1 MRKGD
6 KIKILQM
13 EDYNGT
19 DTQATQMNGN
29 IYTIDCIDDMGQIHL
44 LESGLAV
51 IPEVDKFIKVGASRF
66 NNELSDIYDT
76 IQDYIRFNEYI
87 DNSDGFLLTHNGTVS
102 LTTAQSIREEG
113 EFFPIS
119 FLVYQTIGGYHPDVN
134 RIEDMVSKYIDN
146 E

>member
-29 IYTIDCIDDMGQIHL
+29 IYTIDYIDDMGQIHL

-66 NNELSDIYDT
+66 NNEISDIYDT

-87 DNSDGFLLTHNGTVS
+87 DNSDGFLLTHNRTIS

-119 FLVYQTIGGYHPDVN
+119 FLVCQTIGGYHPDVN

>member
-29 IYTIDCIDDMGQIHL
+29 IYTIDYIDNMGQIHL

-66 NNELSDIYDT
+66 NNEISDIYDT

-119 FLVYQTIGGYHPDVN
+119 FLVCQTIGGYHPDVN

>member
-29 IYTIDCIDDMGQIHL
+29 IYTIDYIDDVGQIHL

-66 NNELSDIYDT
+66 NNEISDIYDT

-119 FLVYQTIGGYHPDVN
+119 FLVCQTIGGYHPDVN

>member
-29 IYTIDCIDDMGQIHL
+29 IYTIDYIDDMGQIHL

-66 NNELSDIYDT
+66 NNEISDIYDT

-87 DNSDGFLLTHNGTVS
+87 DNSDGFLLTHNGTIS

-119 FLVYQTIGGYHPDVN
+119 FLVCQTIGGYHPDVN

>member
-29 IYTIDCIDDMGQIHL
+29 IYTIDYIDDMGQIHL

-66 NNELSDIYDT
+66 NNEISDIYDT

-119 FLVYQTIGGYHPDVN
+119 FLVCQTIGGYHPDVN

>member
-66 NNELSDIYDT
+66 NNEISDIYDT

-119 FLVYQTIGGYHPDVN
+119 FLVCQTIGGYHPDVN

>member
-29 IYTIDCIDDMGQIHL
+29 IYTIDYIDDMGQIHL

-66 NNELSDIYDT
+66 NNEISDIYDT

-87 DNSDGFLLTHNGTVS
+87 DNSDGFLLTHNVTVS

-119 FLVYQTIGGYHPDVN
+119 FLVCQTIGGYHPDVN
-134 RIEDMVSKYIDN
+134 RIEEMVSKYIDN

>member
-29 IYTIDCIDDMGQIHL
+29 IYTIDYIDDMGQIHL

-66 NNELSDIYDT
+66 NNEISDIYDT

-87 DNSDGFLLTHNGTVS
+87 DNSDGFLLTHNGTIS
-102 LTTAQSIREEG
+102 LTTTQSIREEG

-119 FLVYQTIGGYHPDVN
+119 FLVYQTIGSYHPDVN

>member
-29 IYTIDCIDDMGQIHL
+29 IYTIDYIDDMGQIHL

-66 NNELSDIYDT
+66 NNEISDIYDT

-119 FLVYQTIGGYHPDVN
+119 FLVCQTIGGYHPDVN
-134 RIEDMVSKYIDN
+134 RIEEMVSKYIDN